1 MQCIFQLIVR
11 LREVYKND
19 TDLLELYVGGI
30 LEGRND
36 TIGALFSAI
45 IMDQFRRTRESD
57 RFWFEN
63 DENR

>member
-1 MQCIFQLIVR
+1 MK

-30 LEGRND
+30 LEARND
-36 TIGALFSAI
+36 TTGALFAAI
-45 IMDQFRRTRESD
+45 IMDQFMRTRQSD

-63 DENR
+63 NENG